1 MSQTFEYYC
10 FPSAAAA
17 PTNLTD
23 AANKGGYLNIT
34 TANALAI
41 TPAALRNFPIY
52 LLGVKNGT
60 YKAYAAEVLRVVL
73 VTPTA
78 VNNTDYRV
86 VLSAEKGQTF
96 DNNLPQEIQA
106 VFQYTST
113 ASATRLAIVNAFVA
127 AINAHSF
134 WSTRVVATQTGGAG
148 TETLTVTAKAGFP
161 IFALGVGA
169 NLSASVTTAGSPQIG
184 ATGAQLLATGYFN
197 STTGLPVAGTNYSAL
212 IFDSYSGTEAVGS
225 GTGDVEKS
233 IIYIVDGGTNAN
245 LIAALSNLL
254 VK

>member
-1 MSQTFEYYC
+1 MSQNFDYFC
-10 FPSAAAA
+10 IPSLPSSNDGTAV
-17 PTNLTD
+17 
-23 AANKGGYLNIT
+23 NKGGYLSIGGTNT
-34 TANALAI
+34 LAV

-60 YKAYAAEVLRVVL
+60 YKTYAAEVLRIVV

-78 VNNTDYRV
+78 ANNTDYRL
-86 VLSAEKGQTF
+86 VLSAEKGQAF

-127 AINAHSF
+127 AINAHPF
-134 WSTRVVATQTGGAG
+134 WTTRVVATQTGSGG
-148 TETLTVTAKAGFP
+148 SETLTVTAKAGFP

-169 NLSASVTTAGSPQIG
+169 NLSTSVSTAGSPQIG

-197 STTGLPVAGTNYSAL
+197 ATNGLPVSGTNYSAL
-212 IFDSYSGTEAVGS
+212 IFESYSGTEAVAS
-225 GTGDVEKS
+225 GTGDTEKS
-233 IIYIVDGGTNAN
+233 IIYLVDGAN
-245 LIAALSNLL
+245 TAALITALSSLL

>member
-10 FPSAAAA
+10 FPSVAAGATA
-17 PTNLTD
+17 TTD
-23 AANKGGYLNIT
+23 AANKGGYLNFT
-34 TANALAI
+34 GANTLAI

-60 YKAYAAEVLRVVL
+60 YKAYAAEVLRVVV
-73 VTPTA
+73 VTPTSA
-78 VNNTDYRV
+78 NNTDYRV

-106 VFQYTST
+106 VFQYTSDSS
-113 ASATRLAIVNAFVA
+113 ASRLKIVNAFVA
-127 AINAHSF
+127 AINAHPF

-169 NLSASVTTAGSPQIG
+169 NLSASVTTPGSPQIG
-184 ATGAQLLATGYFN
+184 ATGAQLLASGNFSSVN
-197 STTGLPVAGTNYSAL
+197 GLPVSGTNYSAL
-212 IFDSYSGTEAVGS
+212 IFDSYSGTEAVMSGS
-225 GTGDVEKS
+225 GDVEKT
-233 IIYIVDGGTNAN
+233 IIYIVDGGNNAN
-245 LIAALSNLL
+245 LITALSALL

>member
-10 FPSAAAA
+10 FPSVAASATA
-17 PTNLTD
+17 TTD
-23 AANKGGYLNIT
+23 AVNKGGYLNIN

-60 YKAYAAEVLRVVL
+60 YKAYAAEVLRIVV

-78 VNNTDYRV
+78 ANNTDYRL
-86 VLSAEKGQTF
+86 VLSAEKGQAF

-113 ASATRLAIVNAFVA
+113 ASASRLAIVNAFVA
-127 AINAHSF
+127 AINAHPF
-134 WSTRVVATQTGGAG
+134 WTTRVVATQTGSGG
-148 TETLTVTAKAGFP
+148 SETLTVTAKAGFP

-169 NLSASVTTAGSPQIG
+169 NLSASVSTAGSPQIG

-197 STTGLPVAGTNYSAL
+197 STNGLPVAGTNYSAL

-225 GTGDVEKS
+225 GSGDVEKS
-233 IIYIVDGGTNAN
+233 IIYIVDGGNNAN
-245 LIAALSNLL
+245 LILGLSALL

>member
-1 MSQTFEYYC
+1 MSQNFDYYC
-10 FPSAAAA
+10 FPSVAASATA
-17 PTNLTD
+17 TTD
-23 AANKGGYLNIT
+23 AVNKGGYLNIN

-41 TPAALRNFPIY
+41 TPAALRNFPIP

-60 YKAYAAEVLRVVL
+60 YKAYAAEVLRIVV

-78 VNNTDYRV
+78 ANNTDYRL
-86 VLSAEKGQTF
+86 VLSADKGQAF

-113 ASATRLAIVNAFVA
+113 ASASRLAIVNAFVA
-127 AINAHSF
+127 AINAHPF
-134 WSTRVVATQTGGAG
+134 WTTRVVATQTGGAG

-161 IFALGVGA
+161 IFSLGVGA
-169 NLSASVTTAGSPQIG
+169 NLSASISTAGSPQIG

-197 STTGLPVAGTNYSAL
+197 ATNGLPVSGTNYSAL
-212 IFDSYSGTEAVGS
+212 IFESYSGTEAVAS
-225 GTGDVEKS
+225 GTGDTEKS
-233 IIYIVDGGTNAN
+233 ILYIVDGGNNAN
-245 LIAALSNLL
+245 LILGLSALL